1 MSTSSQLPLNLTPR
15 FSYSIRNFVWH
26 TGVTELAAQVTALL
40 ESSPPRFSFIYGEKR
55 SGKTHFSIALADRLI
70 ARGLRP
76 VLLEGSEFSRLVL
89 TEQIRLLE
97 KETLVVDDCEVLFN
111 ELGAG
116 DSGPVVRF
124 FEALRVN
131 EIGLVLLSGKQIV
144 ELPCDEH
151 ITSRLRGCAQMQIAA
166 PEYENVPK
174 VLDCM
179 AKQRGLSLGG
189 RRLKFLEKRVSRSIP
204 EIEDYL
210 SRLAYL
216 ADLLGK
222 RVNFS
227 TLGDAL
233 KPIKGLLF

>member
-1 MSTSSQLPLNLTPR
+1 MSTGSQLSLNLTPR
-15 FSYSIRNFVWH
+15 FSYSAKNFIWH
-26 TGVTELAAQVTALL
+26 TGVQELASQIVALL
-40 ESSPPRFSFIYGEKR
+40 EATPPRFCYVYADKR

-70 ARGLRP
+70 SRGLRP
-76 VLLEGSEFSRLVL
+76 VLLDGEEFKKLVL
-89 TEQIRLLE
+89 SEKIKLLE

-111 ELGAG
+111 GLMAG

-131 EIGLVLLSGKQIV
+131 EIGLVLLSGKRIS
-144 ELPCDEH
+144 EFPCDEH
-151 ITSRLRGCAQMQIAA
+151 ITSRLRGCAQMEMAA

-222 RVNFS
+222 KVNFS